1 MACHVAPTDFGSWGL
16 FFCADFSYIPFR
28 MIRSAFFIDGFNLYH
43 ALKRLGSHY
52 LKWVDLNALMG
63 RLIAPKS
70 ETIVAIYYFSAY
82 AHWLPDQWKRH
93 QEYVAALRYVGVVPV
108 MGQFKNKDRW
118 CNSCGA
124 KWIGHEEK
132 ETDVNIALYLL
143 NEAYRDSYDRAYIVS
158 RDSDLKPAVEMV
170 LTQFSN
176 KEIVIVAPPELGH
189 SNDLTLAAGN
199 KRRIKRRQVQE
210 CLLPAL
216 VVDPAG
222 NVIATRPSKYDPP
235 PAAQPMT
242 SKSA

>member
-93 QEYVAALRYVGVVPV
+93 QEYMLRRSG
-108 MGQFKNKDRW
+108 
-118 CNSCGA
+118 
-124 KWIGHEEK
+124 
-132 ETDVNIALYLL
+132 T
-143 NEAYRDSYDRAYIVS
+143 
-158 RDSDLKPAVEMV
+158 
-170 LTQFSN
+170 
-176 KEIVIVAPPELGH
+176 
-189 SNDLTLAAGN
+189 
-199 KRRIKRRQVQE
+199 
-210 CLLPAL
+210 
-216 VVDPAG
+216 
-222 NVIATRPSKYDPP
+222 
-235 PAAQPMT
+235 
-242 SKSA
+242 